1 MGPAVLLVQ
10 RILPPF
16 NRVVGKIFGLGE
28 DESRSVQ
35 DYSFDA
41 IPVLRASWRDVRS
54 LSVCTV
60 AWYGNW
66 WVRFM
71 ESMEFRAAWRFVKI
85 LTPQKKGYEANSGFY
100 KVVWER
106 KGRKSPKRRFCDL
119 SDHLK
124 PLQVYEP
131 HHNKILKYCI
141 YDNTRALISG
151 VFLLLSSSL
160 LFTIMIMAAASQSD
174 HMRRTWQICWPI
186 IHEGFWYRMGLEGSQ
201 IVFFSVSKF
210 TSVWTPGE

>member
-60 AWYGNW
+60 AWPWELMG
-66 WVRFM
+66 WVHGKHGIPCCL
-71 ESMEFRAAWRFVKI
+71 KI
-85 LTPQKKGYEANSGFY
+85 HEDSYASEGVWSKQWVLQSCVRKKTTQISEKTILWSIRSF
-100 KVVWER
+100 E
-106 KGRKSPKRRFCDL
+106 
-119 SDHLK
+119 

-131 HHNKILKYCI
+131 HHNKILKYYI

-174 HMRRTWQICWPI
+174 HMRRTWQICWLI
-186 IHEGFWYRMGLEGSQ
+186 IHEGFRYRMG
-201 IVFFSVSKF
+201 
-210 TSVWTPGE
+210 

>member
-60 AWYGNW
+60 AWPWELMG
-66 WVRFM
+66 WVHGKHGIPCCL
-71 ESMEFRAAWRFVKI
+71 KI
-85 LTPQKKGYEANSGFY
+85 HEDSYASEGVWSKQWVLQSCVRKKTTQISEKTILWSIRSF
-100 KVVWER
+100 E
-106 KGRKSPKRRFCDL
+106 
-119 SDHLK
+119 

-174 HMRRTWQICWPI
+174 HMRRTWQICDLDTEWDRRI
-186 IHEGFWYRMGLEGSQ
+186 TSS
-201 IVFFSVSKF
+201 FFSVSKF

>member
-119 SDHLK
+119 SDHLNRFK
-124 PLQVYEP
+124 FMN
-131 HHNKILKYCI
+131 HIIIKFW
-141 YDNTRALISG
+141 NTVFMTTLGHWFQACFSS
-151 VFLLLSSSL
+151 FLLHSCSPSWSWQQHHRAIIWGELGKSVDPSSTRD
-160 LFTIMIMAAASQSD
+160 FDTEWT
-174 HMRRTWQICWPI
+174 RRITN
-186 IHEGFWYRMGLEGSQ
+186 S
-201 IVFFSVSKF
+201 FFSVSKF

>member
-60 AWYGNW
+60 AWYGN
-66 WVRFM
+66 
-71 ESMEFRAAWRFVKI
+71 
-85 LTPQKKGYEANSGFY
+85 
-100 KVVWER
+100 
-106 KGRKSPKRRFCDL
+106 
-119 SDHLK
+119 
-124 PLQVYEP
+124 
-131 HHNKILKYCI
+131 
-141 YDNTRALISG
+141 
-151 VFLLLSSSL
+151 
-160 LFTIMIMAAASQSD
+160 
-174 HMRRTWQICWPI
+174 
-186 IHEGFWYRMGLEGSQ
+186 
-201 IVFFSVSKF
+201 
-210 TSVWTPGE
+210 